1 MSAPRRVLDVAHLPT
16 VEFGPKS
23 LMWWGTLGF
32 IVVEAFT
39 ILLVVASYFYLRL
52 NEYDW
57 PPAPT
62 RDPDV
67 LLPAVNVLLL
77 LAIMVPMRSAEHAA
91 KRFDRDGVIRGL
103 SIATSLSAVAVVL
116 RYFELLSLNVRWD
129 EHAYGSALWAI
140 VMLHGTLLLV
150 DLYETGTFAAIFAL
164 GRAEKKHYADVS
176 DVAFY
181 QYYLSISWVPLY
193 AIVYW
198 SPRLL

>member
-1 MSAPRRVLDVAHLPT
+1 MSVPRRGLDVAHLPT

-32 IVVEAFT
+32 IVIEAFT
-39 ILLVVASYFYLRL
+39 ILLAVASYFYLRL

-67 LLPAVNVLLL
+67 LLPTLNVLLL
-77 LAIMVPMRSAEHAA
+77 LAIMIPMYSADHAA
-91 KRFDRDGVIRGL
+91 KRFDRDGVTRGL
-103 SIATSLSAVAVVL
+103 VIATSLSLGAVVL

-140 VMLHGTLLLV
+140 VMLHGTLLLI
-150 DLYETGTFAAIFAL
+150 DLYETGTFAAMFVI
-164 GRAEKKHYADVS
+164 GRAEKKHYADIS

-181 QYYLSISWVPLY
+181 QYYLSLSWVPLY